1 MSITLDRS
9 ASRSAR
15 TDRSRHPPDTI
26 RVPMTGPSGPSGGPS
41 RPSGSNGGG
50 SNNGPNGRDQGPSQ
64 SQGVQSRLTEQTF
77 SQYLDGFQEVQAS
90 DLLEAK
96 GGRVRYAIDTL
107 DSTGRRIVST
117 QYRLG
122 GWLVSADPGLRFVTL
137 FNPYARKKWSVQV
150 RPEGKR
156 VRLYYMAPPTSDE
169 AAMMRNLLAKLES
182 GEIQITRGPGAR

>member
-9 ASRSAR
+9 ASR
-15 TDRSRHPPDTI
+15 RSRPAPDTI
-26 RVPMTGPSGPSGGPS
+26 RVPMTGPSRPSGGPSGGPS
-41 RPSGSNGGG
+41 
-50 SNNGPNGRDQGPSQ
+50 GPNGGPTNGQGQ
-64 SQGVQSRLTEQTF
+64 NQNQGRGRGVQSRLTEQTF

-107 DSTGRRIVST
+107 DSTGRRITST

-150 RPEGKR
+150 RPDGKR

>member
-15 TDRSRHPPDTI
+15 SNRSHPASDTI
-26 RVPMTGPSGPSGGPS
+26 RIPMTGPSGPSGRPMSGPF
-41 RPSGSNGGG
+41 GNNGGG
-50 SNNGPNGRDQGPSQ
+50 PNGGGPNIN
-64 SQGVQSRLTEQTF
+64 GVQSRLTEQTF

-150 RPEGKR
+150 RPDGKR

-182 GEIQITRGPGAR
+182 GEIRITRGPGAR